1 MNRMNPQKALASL
14 GSQLGALNLDEARN
28 AVAEAQ
34 KVLSALREQQKDA
47 ERSVAA
53 AAKEVSKAKAASDG
67 DAKEDQYSNKSFW
80 DVRYEKERGSGL
92 YEWWYLSW
100 EERRQSLLGP
110 LIHQTS
116 GDDPRC
122 GNCC

>member
-1 MNRMNPQKALASL
+1 M
-14 GSQLGALNLDEARN
+14 
-28 AVAEAQ
+28 AEAQ

-92 YEWWYLSW
+92 HVAYMN
-100 EERRQSLLGP
+100 G
-110 LIHQTS
+110 I
-116 GDDPRC
+116 
-122 GNCC
+122 